1 MRTPRLEP
9 GDTIKLKPRVLGNVR
24 PAGTGRILSCLPE
37 DKGLVRYRV
46 QFENETFERSIGQ
59 EEDIDFTASPPSDQT
74 GAASDEA
81 GSSWVNSK
89 AIRTGKTVTTAARSS
104 FAGKRHR

>member
-1 MRTPRLEP
+1 MRTPCLEP

-37 DKGLVRYRV
+37 EKGLVRYRV

-59 EEDIDFTASPPSDQT
+59 EASISPP
-74 GAASDEA
+74 
-81 GSSWVNSK
+81 
-89 AIRTGKTVTTAARSS
+89 
-104 FAGKRHR
+104 RHRRTRQVPHQTKRDQVG